1 MLPEEVSIWF
11 WQFLSLYGF
20 SQPMA
25 KYLSP
30 YGFSQ
35 PITADG
41 NISSYMASLSQWR
54 YNLSLYR
61 LSQSIAISQRM
72 PLLLQP
78 VATFWPM
85 AISQPLWLLSAHGN
99 VSATA
104 FPTPPQFLQIG
115 APPETPNLRVFWQ
128 KQKTHDVAGAGSCQ
142 SQHPQ
147 HSTTHTELYGIRNR
161 KRSR

>member
-1 MLPEEVSIWF
+1 MASLSQ
-11 WQFLSLYGF
+11 WQ
-20 SQPMA
+20 
-25 KYLSP
+25 YLSP

-35 PITADG
+35 PMA
-41 NISSYMASLSQWR
+41 ISHPYFMDSLSQWR

-99 VSATA
+99 ISAPMASLTQPMA
-104 FPTPPQFLQIG
+104 ISQPLWLLSAHGNISAYMASLSQWQYLGQYLGAIWLLSTPIAISHPVWLLSAHSNFS
-115 APPETPNLRVFWQ
+115 APMASLSP
-128 KQKTHDVAGAGSCQ
+128 
-142 SQHPQ
+142 
-147 HSTTHTELYGIRNR
+147 
-161 KRSR
+161 